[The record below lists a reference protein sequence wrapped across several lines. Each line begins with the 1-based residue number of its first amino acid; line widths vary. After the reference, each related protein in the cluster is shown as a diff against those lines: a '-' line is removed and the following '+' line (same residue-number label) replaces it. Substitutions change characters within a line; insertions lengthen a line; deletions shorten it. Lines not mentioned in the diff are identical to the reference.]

1 MSDAVVYK
9 FGKDAILT
17 YGTAGTAGAT
27 AAQDVKDLTLT
38 ATNTEIDITTR
49 DSDGFK
55 EYAAGLTDLEL
66 SWGQLVRATGAFYL
80 ALRAA
85 FTGKTGIALKALNG
99 TGGEGID
106 ADWIITDMTEEQN
119 LDDTVNISVKAK
131 PTSIAGRHPTWVA
144 ASA

>member
-9 FGKDAILT
+9 FGTDAKLT

-38 ATNTEIDITTR
+38 STNTEIDITTR
-49 DSDGFK
+49 DSAGFK

-80 ALRAA
+80 ALREA

-119 LDDTVNISVKAK
+119 LDDTVNITVKAK
-131 PTSIAGRHPTWVA
+131 PTSIAGRHPTWVDA
-144 ASA
+144 TE